1 MENTENLKSS
11 FGILTLGD
19 QNIIGYNSDRA
30 RGIQKLQEEFK
41 DHPFSQLEY
50 VEVVINKLLSLGYRY
65 RNGYTYNKDISPA
78 YGLSTVIVNNSK
90 EITGVKNIYTA
101 SIDRFYESVY
111 SNMLALKQ
119 SGAPIESLEA
129 NYQFVKDSLYR
140 RSTAFYGM
148 RKAVRK
154 TLRIYASVG
163 HLVLGDYYEST
174 YETEEY
180 EDLSNPIISNTQV
193 TELNEINL
201 YDDIIYG
208 VEEKRTGVFLGWTP
222 DKKAIISAASELL
235 NSQDRE
241 MYTETL
247 FINRVFITNDF
258 EIPKKKLKV
267 TLKEVSKLLGVS
279 VDDIEFA

>member
-1 MENTENLKSS
+1 MYENLLKDLKKSNQKRKLVLAKRAGYETVEEYKK
-11 FGILTLGD
+11 FLEDTLNGT
-19 QNIIGYNSDRA
+19 A
-30 RGIQKLQEEFK
+30 VTPK
-41 DHPFSQLEY
+41 DK
-50 VEVVINKLLSLGYRY
+50 VVKP
-65 RNGYTYNKDISPA
+65 T
-78 YGLSTVIVNNSK
+78 T
-90 EITGVKNIYTA
+90 
-101 SIDRFYESVY
+101 
-111 SNMLALKQ
+111 
-119 SGAPIESLEA
+119 
-129 NYQFVKDSLYR
+129 
-140 RSTAFYGM
+140 
-148 RKAVRK
+148 RK
-154 TLRIYASVG
+154 TKK
-163 HLVLGDYYEST
+163 
-174 YETEEY
+174 
-180 EDLSNPIISNTQV
+180 SNTQV